1 MTDAPILEAE
11 AVLAT
16 AIASALAPYVGTYNG
31 RPKAYYQLAEQGA
44 PLPYI
49 VFQFQSAIGR
59 MDWIAQA
66 GATVLVT
73 VKALAANA
81 KAARDLLAAAAP
93 GMDAIAID
101 GYAVTA
107 RYNQSPTVPPQNS
120 VWQALHLYRLRLE
133 VAP

>member
-11 AVLAT
+11 AVLAE
-16 AIASALAPYVGTYNG
+16 AIAGALAPYVGTYNG

-44 PLPYI
+44 PLPYV

-59 MDWIAQA
+59 MDWIAQT

-73 VKALAANA
+73 IKALAANA
-81 KAARDLLAAAAP
+81 KAARDLLATVAP
-93 GMDAIAID
+93 GMDAITID
-101 GYAVTA
+101 GYVITS

-120 VWQALHLYRLRLE
+120 VWQALHVYRLRIE
-133 VAP
+133 RA